1 MTVPERFAENLI
13 SLRHS
18 AGFSQEELASR
29 AAVHRTQISLME
41 GGERL
46 PRLETLVKI
55 VGALGVTCGDLLDG
69 IAWEPVVSS
78 PGGFRVAVSEDPRTA
93 PSPGRTGSAVATGT
107 RPDRARA
114 A

>member
-1 MTVPERFAENLI
+1 MRAIGSEVPGRFAANLI
-13 SLRHS
+13 RLRQA

-29 AAVHRTQISLME
+29 AAVHRTQISLVE

-69 IAWEPVVSS
+69 IAWAPVVSS
-78 PGGFRVAVSEDPRTA
+78 PGGFRVAVSAGIRTT
-93 PSPGRTGSAVATGT
+93 PSPGANGHRCRGK
-107 RPDRARA
+107 R
-114 A
+114 